1 MMLESGYAVW
11 LYGSHSRGTA
21 DKFSDLDVLFVSGS
35 ETNDIAI
42 AELFEPSPALSIS
55 QYSWS
60 EIEKMARYGS
70 LFLHHLELEG
80 RPIFESTAAMGRLKS
95 ILLNLGPYRL
105 ASRDLSGFRTVLRD
119 VVASINDGQASL
131 IFELSTLATIFRHAS
146 ILGCALAGFPCFSR
160 EEPVEKLMFTL
171 KFPDSWASEFPKLY
185 RYRLYADGRAP
196 WVNGPSIEFTLT
208 WCMRTQVLLDTLVG
222 RFHEQA

>member
-21 DKFSDLDVLFVSGS
+21 DKFSDLDVLFVSES
-35 ETNDIAI
+35 ETSDIAI
-42 AELFEPSPALSIS
+42 AELFEPSHALSIS
-55 QYSWS
+55 QYSWI
-60 EIEKMARYGS
+60 EIEKMALYGS

-80 RPIFESTAAMGRLKS
+80 RPIFESTQAKGRLKS
-95 ILLNLGPYRL
+95 ILLNLGPYQL
-105 ASRDLSGFRTVLRD
+105 ASRDLSGFRIVLRD

-131 IFELSTLATIFRHAS
+131 FFELSTLGTIFRHAS
-146 ILGCALAGFPCFSR
+146 ILGCALDGFPCFSR
-160 EEPVEKLMFTL
+160 EEPVERLMLTL

-185 RYRLYADGRAP
+185 RYRLFADGRAP
-196 WVNGPSIEFTLT
+196 RVNDPSIEFAWT
-208 WCMRTQVLLDTLVG
+208 WCMRTQVLLDTLAG

>member
-1 MMLESGYAVW
+1 MMTESGYAVW

-35 ETNDIAI
+35 EVCDMAI
-42 AELFEPSPALSIS
+42 EELFEPLPSLSIS

-70 LFLHHLELEG
+70 LFLRHLELEG
-80 RPIFESTAAMGRLKS
+80 RPIFESTPAQGRLKS

-105 ASRDLSGFRTVLRD
+105 ASRDLAGFGTVLRD
-119 VVASINDGQASL
+119 VVASINNGQASL
-131 IFELSTLATIFRHAS
+131 FFELSTLGTIFRHAS
-146 ILGCALAGFPCFSR
+146 ILGCALNGFPCFSR
-160 EEPVEKLMFTL
+160 EEPVERLTAAL
-171 KFPDSWASEFPKLY
+171 KFPDSWAREFPQLY

-196 WVNGPSIEFTLT
+196 RVHEPSIEFAWT

-222 RFHEQA
+222 RFHEQT